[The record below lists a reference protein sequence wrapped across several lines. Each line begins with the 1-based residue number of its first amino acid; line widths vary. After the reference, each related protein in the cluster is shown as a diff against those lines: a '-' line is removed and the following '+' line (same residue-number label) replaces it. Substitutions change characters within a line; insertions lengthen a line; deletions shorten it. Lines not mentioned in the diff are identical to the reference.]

1 MAAGGHK
8 ASFTEVWDNVPCLP
22 CVSFLE
28 SNERKPPLRQPVSL
42 VTIGIL
48 FLAGFLSGVV
58 NAIAGGGTF
67 LTFGAMT
74 MLGVPPISANATSS
88 IAQFPGYITSTWAY
102 MADIRQM
109 WRGAVAFAI
118 ISAVGAL
125 AGALILLSLDNV
137 AFGALVPWLLLAA
150 TALFAAGPWLRPKKL
165 AARAADA
172 PASLAGRIVQFFTS
186 IYGGFFG
193 AGMGVMMLA
202 TLGLTEGGDYHR
214 LNALKNMLSI
224 VIAAVAIII
233 FASGGVVAWTH
244 AAIMVPGVALGGYA
258 GVWTARRVPQALVRT
273 FVVAVGLFL
282 AGYYFTEG

>member
-1 MAAGGHK
+1 MACIVG
-8 ASFTEVWDNVPCLP
+8 L
-22 CVSFLE
+22 SFLQTG
-28 SNERKPPLRQPVSL
+28 LTYQQGRQPVSL
-42 VTIGIL
+42 IAIGIL

-102 MADIRQM
+102 LSDIRLM
-109 WRGAVAFAI
+109 WRGALALAV
-118 ISAVGAL
+118 ISAL
-125 AGALILLSLDNV
+125 GALIGALTLLSLDNV

-165 AARAADA
+165 ADRPEGA
-172 PASLAGRIVQFFTS
+172 PTSLAGRFVQFFTS

-214 LNALKNMLSI
+214 LNALKNLLSI
-224 VIAAVAIII
+224 VIAAIAIAV
-233 FASGGVVAWTH
+233 FASGGVVAWTQ

-258 GVWTARRVPQALVRT
+258 GVWTARRVPQGIVRAL
-273 FVVAVGLFL
+273 VVAVGLFL
-282 AGYYFTEG
+282 AFYYFTKG